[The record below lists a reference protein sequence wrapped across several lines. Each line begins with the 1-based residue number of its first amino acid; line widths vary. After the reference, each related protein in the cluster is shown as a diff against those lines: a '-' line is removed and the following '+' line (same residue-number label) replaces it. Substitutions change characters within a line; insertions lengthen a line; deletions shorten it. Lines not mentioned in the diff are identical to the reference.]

1 MDCCFFSY
9 NTCNLDWMANTGAM
23 MDCNLMD
30 SLANM
35 LVKLDY
41 NLKFYTKRSNALD
54 EMNL

>member
-30 SLANM
+30 SLVNM